1 MGLIKAVTSTVT
13 STIAEMWEDY
23 IYCDSMSN
31 DILIQKGIARKA
43 GGNEKAGGN
52 VITDGSRIA
61 VNAGQFMI
69 IVENGKLSILQL
81 KKVDIYMIP
90 RQNRHFSAEV
100 LRMDLRKR

>member
-43 GGNEKAGGN
+43 GGNEKTGGN
-52 VITDGSRIA
+52 YTG
-61 VNAGQFMI
+61 
-69 IVENGKLSILQL
+69 IVYKGK
-81 KKVDIYMIP
+81 VY
-90 RQNRHFSAEV
+90 V
-100 LRMDLRKR
+100 L